1 MKSTVTPLAALLAV
15 LGLEDLIMIP
25 FMIQAHNQPPMA
37 ATILSGVLGVAFLA
51 SITGL
56 ARGRRWAFW
65 TAMACLI
72 VNAVNSALA
81 TMAGPEALFKAGG
94 GAGLVLSVV
103 AIVLLVRFSPRR
115 AARAARAARTASAA

>member
-1 MKSTVTPLAALLAV
+1 MKSLVTPLAVLLAV

-25 FMIQAHNQPPMA
+25 VMIQAHNQPPMPV
-37 ATILSGVLGVAFLA
+37 TILSGVLGAAFLA
-51 SITGL
+51 SIPGL

-81 TMAGPEALFKAGG
+81 VMAGPEAVFKAGG
-94 GAGLVLSVV
+94 ALGLVLSVA
-103 AIVLLVRFSPRR
+103 AIVLLIRTSPRR
-115 AARAARAARTASAA
+115 IARTASGA